1 MLSRN
6 LILQMHDEEI
16 YILNVTFPG
25 SGPRLVFLSFLGL
38 GFVGFFFLFG
48 LIVAFKALPWFV
60 FQSWL
65 LIVLSQGGIFS
76 EK

>member
-38 GFVGFFFLFG
+38 GFVVFFFLFG